1 MLDILYLYTLSS
13 VFPFILIYLETFVL
27 HLFFQYFIGKKVQ
40 LYFQRGCFKDLN
52 NIIKISKE
60 SNFHFTLL
68 KKTYY
73 SELHKIGQKYLL
85 LGGIKVNVWT
95 NTSYILRITH
105 SHHFNQITPK
115 GINKANKKFSPPLGK
130 KGPMTR
136 WSKNSTTLTD
146 GRIMVYQAESAGF
159 RKQTFFH
166 CSQNA

>member
-1 MLDILYLYTLSS
+1 MFYIYFSNTL
-13 VFPFILIYLETFVL
+13 L
-27 HLFFQYFIGKKVQ
+27 GKKYSYTFREGVS
-40 LYFQRGCFKDLN
+40 KILN